1 MTSAMVT
8 NTAVAEQP
16 KARLKGTRFER
27 NSATREPAWV
37 KYTVLTISL
46 LFFALFLVVPLV
58 AVFYEALRQGMTV
71 YWEALVEPDA
81 VAALKLTLLTAAI
94 SLPINLVFGVTAAWA
109 IAKFDFKGK
118 QVLLT
123 LIDLPFSISPVVV
136 GLMYLLMFGSSS
148 WLGRWLIDHDITIIF
163 AVPGIVL
170 ATVFIT
176 FPFIA
181 RELIPLMQA
190 QGREEEE
197 AAVVLGARGWQVFW
211 HITLPNI
218 KWGLLY
224 GVILCNARAM
234 GEFGAVSVV
243 SGHIRGM
250 TNTLPLHVE
259 ILYNEYQF
267 SAAFAVASLLALLA
281 VITLVI
287 KSFVEYQ
294 HDKKMGE

>member
-1 MTSAMVT
+1 
-8 NTAVAEQP
+8 
-16 KARLKGTRFER
+16 
-27 NSATREPAWV
+27 
-37 KYTVLTISL
+37 
-46 LFFALFLVVPLV
+46 
-58 AVFYEALRQGMTV
+58 MTV
-71 YWEALVEPDA
+71 YWQALVEPDA

-109 IAKFDFKGK
+109 IAKFDFRGK
-118 QVLLT
+118 QILLT

-197 AAVVLGARGWQVFW
+197 ARSEEHTSELQSRP
-211 HITLPNI
+211 H
-218 KWGLLY
+218 
-224 GVILCNARAM
+224 
-234 GEFGAVSVV
+234 
-243 SGHIRGM
+243 
-250 TNTLPLHVE
+250 
-259 ILYNEYQF
+259 
-267 SAAFAVASLLALLA
+267 
-281 VITLVI
+281 LV
-287 KSFVEYQ
+287 
-294 HDKKMGE
+294 